1 MTYAS
6 KQNLI
11 DRYGSDELLQLTD
24 RANTGSIDDTVI
36 TRALAD
42 ADAEINGYLAT
53 RFALPLSP
61 VPTALEKLA
70 CDIARYRLYEDRVTE
85 LVKDRY
91 KDAVRFLQ
99 DVSAGKVMLGVD
111 TANQKPATN
120 DAAQLSSTTPVFR
133 RSESGGFI

>member
-42 ADAEINGYLAT
+42 ADAEINGYIAT
-53 RFALPLSP
+53 RYTLPLSP
-61 VPTALEKLA
+61 VPPELERLA
-70 CDIARYRLYEDRVTE
+70 CDIARYRLYDRSVTK
-85 LVKDRY
+85 LVEQRY
-91 KDAVRFLQ
+91 KDAIRVLQ
-99 DVSAGKVMLGVD
+99 DVSAGKAGLGVG
-111 TANQKPATN
+111 TTNQEPTTH
-120 DAAQLSSTTPVFR
+120 DAAQISSTTPVFR
-133 RSESGGFI
+133 RSEAGGFI